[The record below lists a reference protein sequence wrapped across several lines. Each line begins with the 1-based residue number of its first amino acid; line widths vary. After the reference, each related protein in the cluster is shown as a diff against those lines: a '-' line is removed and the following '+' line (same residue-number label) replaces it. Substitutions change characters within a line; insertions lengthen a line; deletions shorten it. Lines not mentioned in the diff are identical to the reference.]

1 MLGRCSLYHSHP
13 GMFLR
18 PFVKGLGRL
27 VHFLIEKKLNEAGL
41 LRNDFNNLHYGSF
54 VQRAV
59 GEKNT
64 MYNG

>member
-1 MLGRCSLYHSHP
+1 MPQRCSLYLGHR
-13 GMFLR
+13 GMSLH

-27 VHFLIEKKLNEAGL
+27 AHFLVEKKLKLAGL

-54 VQRAV
+54 VHRAV